1 MSHPDWWVDYVEDE
15 MDTKSKN
22 LWRLWLKNSPKD
34 QELLDSL
41 TEVKHMLLKFQD
53 PSPQISEDQ
62 MSQLHDRIMAEVEQR
77 ESW

>member
-41 TEVKHMLLKFQD
+41 TEVKHMLLQFQET
-53 PSPQISEDQ
+53 SPQISEDQ
-62 MSQLHDRIMAEVEQR
+62 MSRLHDRIMAEVEQR

>member
-53 PSPQISEDQ
+53 TSAQISEDQ
-62 MSQLHDRIMAEVEQR
+62 MSRLHDRIMAEVEQR